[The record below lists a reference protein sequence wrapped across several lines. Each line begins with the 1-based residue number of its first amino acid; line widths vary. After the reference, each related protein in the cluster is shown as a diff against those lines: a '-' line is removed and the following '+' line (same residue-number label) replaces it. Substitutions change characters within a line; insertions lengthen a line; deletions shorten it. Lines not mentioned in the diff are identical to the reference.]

1 MYIASLLTNYRY
13 ILEFNTL
20 SSYILIHFICVY
32 LMLQCDDLGEI
43 TVQLWEDTRHAYK
56 ELYHK
61 EQNEN
66 KRIKEELEKLKTEIS
81 TIKRKHE
88 PLVESPVSSS
98 GVDKH
103 YEHVCT

>member
-1 MYIASLLTNYRY
+1 
-13 ILEFNTL
+13 
-20 SSYILIHFICVY
+20 
-32 LMLQCDDLGEI
+32 MLQYDDLGEI
-43 TVQLWEDTRHAYK
+43 TVQLLEDTRH
-56 ELYHK
+56 
-61 EQNEN
+61 EN

-88 PLVESPVSSS
+88 PLIETPVSSS